1 MKIYTEIVWSWD
13 DDKSELVQ
21 ESSKFYDYD
30 GPLTLAND
38 SPTVLDRRK
47 VGIAI
52 TTETTDHGAKS
63 DFLKN
68 PQQGKIPSFPGD
80 FELQKL
86 TLTSP
91 NRKGFINLKGAWS
104 DFNIYEDLFGS
115 YLTGNIQ
122 IIDGVGLMESVPLI
136 GEETLH
142 IQVKTK
148 GIARERNQQAIPGPF
163 EGSQNEGMINLKFR
177 VVKLSEITKL
187 NDGMITYKL
196 SFVSEEAILNLKQ
209 KVKKSALDPTSLE
222 PRKISD
228 IVKSLYSQF
237 FKRGRTAKRIFIEPT
252 KNLTDL
258 IIPNQTPFK
267 AFNFLA
273 SRAVSAG
280 KHAVGSSF
288 VFYESVRGFFFIS
301 METLMAGGGM
311 GYSTVAGRPG
321 SPIELVFTAPEDP
334 VKETYVVQPKRLGAQ
349 SDEATNV
356 AVEMTAVDSYSF
368 SSNFDVLQN
377 LSKGMYANRLL
388 THDLVRMKYDTLDF
402 NMLEPIGEQTKQNE
416 ATGATE
422 VLEFLTQAAD
432 AKNFSDSFTHLG
444 TGKLATEK
452 QDALGSPESV
462 MSFYPSNFG
471 HDVRFKEA
479 LGSKGVTGK
488 NKSDARPNIIPNRVE
503 QWMQSRLV
511 QSQQANNIKLNIRA
525 PGLSTRAVGDL
536 IEFKLPTA
544 YLEDRDGYTQST
556 HHTYLSGY
564 YLITKLRHHFN
575 KEKYEIEFEAI
586 KDALKVPPGK
596 DRSIAEA
603 DETGNINRPPA
614 TINPQTGRT
623 GPR

>member
-1 MKIYTEIVWSWD
+1 MPSH
-13 DDKSELVQ
+13 
-21 ESSKFYDYD
+21 F
-30 GPLTLAND
+30 A
-38 SPTVLDRRK
+38 TVLDRRK
-47 VGIAI
+47 DGLGI
-52 TTETTDHGAKS
+52 TTETADHGGKTE
-63 DFLKN
+63 FLRN
-68 PQQGKIPSFPGD
+68 PKPGKIPSFPGD

-91 NRKGFINLKGAWS
+91 NRRGYVDLKAAWS

-122 IIDGVGLMESVPLI
+122 IVDGVGFAESVPII
-136 GEETLH
+136 GEETIH

-148 GIARERNQQAIPGPF
+148 GIVREREQQGIPGPF
-163 EGSQNEGMINLKFR
+163 EGSQNEGIINLKFR
-177 VVKLSEITKL
+177 VVKISEITKL
-187 NDGMITYKL
+187 NDGIQTYKL

-209 KVKKSALDPTSLE
+209 KVRKSALDPTSLE

-228 IVKSLYSQF
+228 VVKSLYKQF
-237 FKRGRTAKRIFIEPT
+237 FKRGRTAKKLFVEPT

-280 KHAVGSSF
+280 KHAMGSSF

-301 METLMAGGGM
+301 METLMAGGGL
-311 GYSTVAGRPG
+311 GYSTLAGLRGTP
-321 SPIELVFTAPEDP
+321 SELVFTALEDP

-402 NMLEPIGEQTKQNE
+402 NLLEPTGEQTKVNE

-422 VLEFLTQAAD
+422 VLEFLIQAAD
-432 AKNFSDSFTHLG
+432 AKNFTDSFTHLG

-452 QDALGSPESV
+452 QDALGSPESM
-462 MSFYPSNFG
+462 MSFYPTNFA
-471 HDVRFKEA
+471 HDVRFKED
-479 LGSKGVTGK
+479 LGAQGVKGGV
-488 NKSDARPNIIPNRVE
+488 KSNLNIIPNRVE

-511 QSQQANNIKLNIRA
+511 QGQQATNIKLNIRA

-536 IEFKLPTA
+536 IEFKLPTE
-544 YLEDRDGYTQST
+544 YIEDRDGYTQSQ

-586 KDALKVPPGK
+586 KDSLKVPPGK
-596 DRSIAEA
+596 DRSIPEA
-603 DETGNINRPPA
+603 DETTSTSRA
-614 TINPQTGRT
+614 S
-623 GPR
+623 